1 MNTCRF
7 TGVCGPQGM
16 RIVCIFSG
24 FISCRRNKPTAR
36 SQRQWLK
43 SFGSNGQLN
52 ISTRECSKAQ
62 ATKFMLVALVAGLGL
77 AFLFLC
83 GAPCCACRPW
93 SRGLSLFP
101 REGVECY
108 MSGNCKSERLFLFVV
123 LLQLL
128 RRSASD
134 KNFVDLPLIDAD
146 ATGSARRADAAANFG
161 EIWMDQCK
169 WIHCC

>member
-16 RIVCIFSG
+16 RIVCISSG

-52 ISTRECSKAQ
+52 ISTREFSKTQ
-62 ATKFMLVALVAGLGL
+62 ATNCKLVALVADRCL

-83 GAPCCACRPW
+83 GAPCCACGPW
-93 SRGLSLFP
+93 SRGWSLFP
-101 REGVECY
+101 WEGVEFY
-108 MSGNCKSERLFLFVV
+108 MAGNCKSERLLPF
-123 LLQLL
+123 
-128 RRSASD
+128 RCTASTSEAFGLGQ
-134 KNFVDLPLIDAD
+134 NFVDLRLIDAD
-146 ATGSARRADAAANFG
+146 ATGSA
-161 EIWMDQCK
+161 
-169 WIHCC
+169 

>member
-16 RIVCIFSG
+16 RIVCISSG

-108 MSGNCKSERLFLFVV
+108 MSGNCKSERLFSF
-123 LLQLL
+123 
-128 RRSASD
+128 RCTASTSEAFGLGQ
-134 KNFVDLPLIDAD
+134 NFVDLRLIDAD
-146 ATGSARRADAAANFG
+146 ATGSA
-161 EIWMDQCK
+161 
-169 WIHCC
+169 

>member
-7 TGVCGPQGM
+7 TGMCGPQGM
-16 RIVCIFSG
+16 RIVCISSG
-24 FISCRRNKPTAR
+24 FISCLRNKPTAR

-62 ATKFMLVALVAGLGL
+62 ATKFKLVALVFVSHSCSCVALLGAL
-77 AFLFLC
+77 AAH
-83 GAPCCACRPW
+83 G
-93 SRGLSLFP
+93 
-101 REGVECY
+101 REGCRSFPWKVWSATCRAIVKA
-108 MSGNCKSERLFLFVV
+108 SDSFLFVV

-134 KNFVDLPLIDAD
+134 KNFVDLRLIDAD
-146 ATGSARRADAAANFG
+146 ATGSARRADAAANFS